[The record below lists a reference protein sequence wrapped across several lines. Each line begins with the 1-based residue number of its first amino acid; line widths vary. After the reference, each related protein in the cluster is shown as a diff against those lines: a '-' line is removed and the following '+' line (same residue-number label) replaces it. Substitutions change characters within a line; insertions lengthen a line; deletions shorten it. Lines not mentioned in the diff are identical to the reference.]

1 MVTPNLIDLR
11 RPFCIIMI
19 IINFFYIKDYK
30 WSNFRVPLSIPL
42 SFVWL
47 ASLTF
52 SNVWIFKNGLRVG
65 SFNLL
70 LCFSV
75 TPCALKKRENIKN
88 KRKKS
93 VRRKKRKK
101 KWAAFFFF
109 YIQKIGMSSPVHTAR
124 TPPSWVC
131 WPSTLL
137 QLFFCLFVFNFY
149 GNMNPPSPFFVLSVL
164 YCRSSFLFLFFFFH
178 LFWLFFSH

>member
-93 VRRKKRKK
+93 VRRKKKEKK
-101 KWAAFFFF
+101 NELLFFF

-137 QLFFCLFVFNFY
+137 QLFLFCLFLIFMVIWI
-149 GNMNPPSPFFVLSVL
+149 PPPPFLCSRYYTVV
-164 YCRSSFLFLFFFFH
+164 RLFFSYFFFFH